1 MRYYLFFLCVLPGL
15 ISCNSHDRFYQGI
28 LDDLQGSYTI
38 DSVVYITQSGQDS
51 VLLNA
56 GTFHM
61 NPCEAD
67 DNFSSKICDG
77 YYETTAGDRTDFGF
91 QLVEEEQF
99 TLTPDSEDLPAGFN
113 IRIGTVNFN
122 QDDEKLLLTFY
133 KPENYELYLEEGKP
147 QRLVLTKQ

>member
-1 MRYYLFFLCVLPGL
+1 MKCYLFFLCVLLGL
-15 ISCNSHDRFYQGI
+15 VSCNSHDRFYQDI

-38 DSVVYITQSGQDS
+38 DSVVYINGSGQDS

-67 DNFSSKICDG
+67 DNFSSKRCDG
-77 YYETTAGDRTDFGF
+77 YYETVSGDRTDFIF
-91 QLVEEEQF
+91 QLVEEKRF
-99 TLTPDSEDLPAGFN
+99 TLSPEEYPADFN
-113 IRIGTVNFN
+113 IRVGTVTFD
-122 QDDEKLLLTFY
+122 QDGEKLLLTFY